1 MSLLHDPYYMY
12 YLFAALV
19 TFPVIRIL
27 KRAGFPLFWAG
38 LLAVPMIGFACCA
51 GVLALRKWRV

>member
-19 TFPVIRIL
+19 AFPVVRIL
-27 KRAGFPLFWAG
+27 GRAGLAPYWAG

-51 GVLALRKWRV
+51 GVMAFRKWRV